1 MSKLMSGRDRSLMAG
16 AWRHVQRAPFL
27 ALAVLGLD
35 QLTKLCVR
43 ETLLLGES
51 IPHEGHLRIT
61 HVTNPGMAFG
71 VSASSTVSLILPL
84 AMILASLLLYWRFE
98 RSGSALLN
106 VGTGLFI
113 GGSLGNLVDRITQGH
128 VTDFIDVVSSG
139 GNVSTVFNLADLC
152 IIAGIVMLEVF
163 MISLIIRIIM
173 EKGLHYNPV
182 KPVIVRIIQGRRS
195 KDKD

>member
-1 MSKLMSGRDRSLMAG
+1 MSKPMSGRDRSLMPG
-16 AWRHVQRAPFL
+16 AWRHVQTAPLL
-27 ALAVLGLD
+27 ALVALGLD

-71 VSASSTVSLILPL
+71 ISASSTVSLLLPL
-84 AMILASLLLYWRFE
+84 AMISASLVLYWRFE
-98 RSGSALLN
+98 RSKSALLD

-152 IIAGIVMLEVF
+152 IIAGIVLLEVF
-163 MISLIIRIIM
+163 LIRFIIRIIM
-173 EKGLHYNPV
+173 QKGIHYNPV
-182 KPVIVRIIQGRRS
+182 RPVIARIIQGRRS